1 MFFKKVARVR
11 PFCISPRHL
20 CVEIQITFIMIKV
33 EHSICELLQN
43 SNITK
48 KDLKFYI
55 SKGSKDALVL
65 LYLGLTTHKC
75 NTIIEHYW
83 DEETNEILFA
93 NRNIYNDEEYII
105 EAEEFEIEGVTRQI
119 KELLKQDD
127 FGEAYKKVLV
137 EETEDLEILKH
148 YADHGDDEAKH
159 KVELIE
165 WRNSTQE

>member
-1 MFFKKVARVR
+1 MR

-20 CVEIQITFIMIKV
+20 CVEIQITFIMIQV

-55 SKGSKDALVL
+55 SK
-65 LYLGLTTHKC
+65 
-75 NTIIEHYW
+75 
-83 DEETNEILFA
+83 EETNEILFA

-148 YADHGDDEAKH
+148 YANHGDDEAKH